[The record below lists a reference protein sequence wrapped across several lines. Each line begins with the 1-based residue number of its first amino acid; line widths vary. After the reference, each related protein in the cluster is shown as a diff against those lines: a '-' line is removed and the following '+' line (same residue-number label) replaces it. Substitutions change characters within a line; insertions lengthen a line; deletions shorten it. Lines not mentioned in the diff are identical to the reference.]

1 MSELYTA
8 QLLGKPFT
16 TQSMMGSPGVVQGV
30 AGCRGLHGEHLGVCH
45 VEEQAQVVFFWKK
58 RSAWKLKSQSY

>member
-30 AGCRGLHGEHLGVCH
+30 AGCRGLHGEHLGMCH
-45 VEEQAQVVFFWKK
+45 VEEQAPAAGTGCVFLEKEK
-58 RSAWKLKSQSY
+58 CLEA